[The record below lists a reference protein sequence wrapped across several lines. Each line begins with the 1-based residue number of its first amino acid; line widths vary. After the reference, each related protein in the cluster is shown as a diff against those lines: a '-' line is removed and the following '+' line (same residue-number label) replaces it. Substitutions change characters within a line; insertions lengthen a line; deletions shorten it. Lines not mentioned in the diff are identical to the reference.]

1 MILELTEAQKID
13 QKITQRDLNAYE
25 EKVRILTNNH
35 FHVPGV
41 RITELEIGLKG
52 VIKLPAEFAGL
63 FKDDTVEISGTRY
76 NDGLYTVAE
85 ISAESITL
93 NGERWVPEIA
103 KKGVLILVKYPDDVL
118 DGVSKLISYRVKM
131 GSKSGLK
138 SKTVAR
144 MSETYFDVNATDNVD
159 GFPAS
164 MFSFLDKYKKLRW
177 S

>member
-1 MILELTEAQKID
+1 MILEITEANKID
-13 QKITQRDLNAYE
+13 PRLTQRDLNAYE

-41 RITELEIGLKG
+41 RIVGLNIGLKG
-52 VIKLPAEFAGL
+52 VIKKPPEFVGL
-63 FKDDTVEISGTRY
+63 FVGDTVEISGTRY
-76 NDGLYTVAE
+76 NDGLFEVSE
-85 ISAESITL
+85 IDNESITL
-93 NGERWVPEIA
+93 NGDRWVPENV
-103 KKGVLILVKYPDDVL
+103 KNGVLVLVRYPDDVL
-118 DGVSKLISYRVKM
+118 DGVSKLIDYRAKM

-144 MSETYFDVNATDNVD
+144 MSETYFDVNAADNVD

-164 MFSFLDKYKKLRW
+164 MFSFLNKYKKLRW